1 MSGGPD
7 LVVVASP
14 PDGVGGSILAS
25 ALESAGI
32 PVTVRGGAHSGWLF
46 PGAGGGLGAVQVL
59 VPRAMAADARAILDE
74 LDAGGS

>member
-59 VPRAMAADARAILDE
+59 VPRAMAADAHAILDE

>member
-32 PVTVRGGAHSGWLF
+32 PVTVRGDAHSGWLF

-59 VPRAMAADARAILDE
+59 VPRAMVADARAILDE
-74 LDAGGS
+74 LDGGD

>member
-46 PGAGGGLGAVQVL
+46 PGVGGGLGAVQVL

>member
-1 MSGGPD
+1 VSGGPD

-59 VPRAMAADARAILDE
+59 VPRSMAADARAILAE
-74 LDAGGS
+74 LDRGG

>member
-1 MSGGPD
+1 MSGDAD

-14 PDGVGGSILAS
+14 PDGVGGSIVAS

-46 PGAGGGLGAVQVL
+46 PGAGGGLGPVQIL
-59 VPRAMAADARAILDE
+59 VPGAMAADARAILAE
-74 LDAGGS
+74 LDRGG

>member
-1 MSGGPD
+1 VSGGLD

-32 PVTVRGGAHSGWLF
+32 PVTVRGDAHSGWLF
-46 PGAGGGLGAVQVL
+46 PGAAGGLGAVQVL
-59 VPRAMAADARAILDE
+59 VPREFLAEAKAILTE
-74 LDAGGS
+74 LDAGD

>member
-32 PVTVRGGAHSGWLF
+32 PVTVRGDAHSGWLF
-46 PGAGGGLGAVQVL
+46 PGAAGGLGAVQVL
-59 VPRAMAADARAILDE
+59 VPRKFLAEAKAILTE
-74 LDAGGS
+74 LDAGD